1 MALTFTSTSYV
12 GALAKEP
19 IADILLS
26 GDTIKKGAITVHPNI
41 KKKEF
46 IQTLTTDAVF
56 QARADSFNASGTT
69 TVAERTLTPANIMT
83 QDTVGVTV
91 LLTAWQAEMMRPGAK
106 NNELPDSMGDFLINR
121 KAELITNQI
130 DELIWQG
137 DTTLSSNTIRK
148 WHDGILTL
156 SKADANVT
164 KYKSTP
170 IVITAITVGATTT
183 LTTASTANLNVG
195 DKITCLNFAGA
206 DAATLNS
213 LSFTILSITSATVF
227 VIDAVTTGLTI
238 TDNTDAAL
246 AYYVNKSNVISL
258 FETMV
263 RVSAEQVMRSPDFGL
278 YVPVHIANS
287 YQDAIIAA
295 GAGGGMNVYQNEYG
309 MVYKGMQI
317 FVQPYFDANTIL
329 TTRSGNL
336 FFGTDLVSDQN
347 EVEALYMKP
356 VTLDDVYRYSAKF
369 SSSVNYGYA
378 TQMKMLYPY

>member
-12 GALAKEP
+12 GELAKEP

-26 GDTIKKGAITVHPNI
+26 GDTIAKNAITVHPNI

-69 TVAERTLTPANIMT
+69 TVAERTLTPVNLMS
-83 QDTVGVTV
+83 QDKVGVTV
-91 LLTAWQAEMMRPGAK
+91 LLTAWQAAMMKAGAN
-106 NNELPDSMGDFLINR
+106 NNELPTSMGDFLISR
-121 KAELITNQI
+121 KAEIITNQI

-137 DTTLSSNTIRK
+137 DTTLSGNLIRK
-148 WHDGILTL
+148 WHDGLLTL
-156 SKADANVT
+156 AKADSAVS

-170 IVITAITVGATTT
+170 LTITAITVGATTT

-206 DAATLNS
+206 DADTLNG
-213 LSFTILSITSATVF
+213 LSFSITSITSATVF

-246 AYYVNKSNVISL
+246 AYYINKSNVISYL
-258 FETMV
+258 ETMI
-263 RVSAEQVMRSPDFGL
+263 RVTPEQVVRAADFGI
-278 YVPVHIANS
+278 YIPIHMANS
-287 YQDAIIAA
+287 FQDALLAA
-295 GAGGGMNVYQNEYG
+295 GVAGGLNVYQNEYG
-309 MVYKGMQI
+309 WQYKGHQI

-329 TTRSGNL
+329 TTRVGNL

-347 EVEALYMKP
+347 EVNAIYMKP
-356 VTLDDVYRYSAKF
+356 VTMDDEYRYSAKF
-369 SSSVNYGYA
+369 SSCVNYGYA